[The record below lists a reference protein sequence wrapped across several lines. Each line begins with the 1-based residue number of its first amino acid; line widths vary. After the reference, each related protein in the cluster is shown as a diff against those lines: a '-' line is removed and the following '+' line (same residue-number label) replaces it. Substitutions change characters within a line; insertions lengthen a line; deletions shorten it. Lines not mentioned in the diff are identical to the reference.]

1 MDGDYS
7 LNYKNDL
14 YKICFHLMI
23 CFVVFNICFVY
34 LGHVMHLLFYVC
46 AWLSLWCML
55 NLDIS
60 NFENSVDSDQLA
72 S

>member
-34 LGHVMHLLFYVC
+34 LGQCYAFAYVY
-46 AWLSLWCML
+46 AWLSLWCMP

-60 NFENSVDSDQLA
+60 NFENNVDSD
-72 S
+72 